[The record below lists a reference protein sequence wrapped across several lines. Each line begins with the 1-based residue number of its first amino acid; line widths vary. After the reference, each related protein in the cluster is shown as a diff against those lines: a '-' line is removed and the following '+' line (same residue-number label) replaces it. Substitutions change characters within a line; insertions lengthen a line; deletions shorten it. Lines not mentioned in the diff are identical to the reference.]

1 LIHFNHQTTAYF
13 KLVEIAR
20 RLQDIFHLSAMG
32 RIVMKEILA
41 CCAALLCVAM
51 SAANADETKEKSAAF
66 PGDLGRPFD
75 GLPLPTGPTRRPP
88 WPSRP
93 PPARGPGVELA
104 LQAAQEAVAACAGS
118 HVGVAIIDSAGT
130 PKLYYVP
137 DGTAGFHAY
146 TGFRKAYTALTF
158 KMPTSQLGALSK
170 TDAVV
175 AAKITADTNLLS
187 FAGGVP
193 IKVGDEVIG
202 AIGVSGAE
210 PSTIDEKCA
219 NAGLEK
225 IKDHLK

>member
-1 LIHFNHQTTAYF
+1 VKDILVCCLAAFFFVTVSAVSADQT
-13 KLVEIAR
+13 
-20 RLQDIFHLSAMG
+20 
-32 RIVMKEILA
+32 
-41 CCAALLCVAM
+41 
-51 SAANADETKEKSAAF
+51 ADKSVAF

-75 GLPLPTGPTRRPP
+75 GLPLPTGPARRPP

-93 PPARGPGVELA
+93 PPARGPSVELA
-104 LQAAQEAVAACAGS
+104 LQAAQEAVAACVGS

-137 DGTAGFHAY
+137 DGTAGYHAY

-158 KMPTSQLGALSK
+158 KMPTSQVGALSK
-170 TDAVV
+170 TDPAI
-175 AAKITADTNLLS
+175 AAKIAADTNFLS

-193 IKVGDEVIG
+193 IKVGDEIIG

-210 PSTIDEKCA
+210 PSAIDEKCA

-225 IKDHLK
+225 IKPLLK

>member
-1 LIHFNHQTTAYF
+1 
-13 KLVEIAR
+13 
-20 RLQDIFHLSAMG
+20 
-32 RIVMKEILA
+32 MKEILV
-41 CCAALLCVAM
+41 CCAAALFVA
-51 SAANADETKEKSAAF
+51 APAPGADDPKEKSAAF

-75 GLPLPTGPTRRPP
+75 GLPLPNGPGRRPP

-93 PPARGPGVELA
+93 PPARGPSVELA
-104 LQAAQEAVAACAGS
+104 LQAAQETVAACAGS

-130 PKLYYVP
+130 PKLYYIP

-158 KMPTSQLGALSK
+158 KMPTSEVGALSK
-170 TDAVV
+170 TDAAV

-187 FAGGVP
+187 FAGGLP
-193 IKVGDEVIG
+193 IKVGEEIIG

-210 PSTIDEKCA
+210 PSAIDEKCA

-225 IKDHLK
+225 IKTLLK

>member
-1 LIHFNHQTTAYF
+1 MKAIFVCY
-13 KLVEIAR
+13 LVA
-20 RLQDIFHLSAMG
+20 LS
-32 RIVMKEILA
+32 V
-41 CCAALLCVAM
+41 AASVA
-51 SAANADETKEKSAAF
+51 AAEEVKEKSAVF

-75 GLPLPTGPTRRPP
+75 GLPLPTGPSRRPP

-93 PPARGPGVELA
+93 APARGPSVDLA
-104 LQAAQEAVAACAGS
+104 LQAAQAAVAACVGS

-130 PKLYYVP
+130 PKLYYIP

-158 KMPTSQLGALSK
+158 KMPTSQVGSLSR
-170 TDAVV
+170 TDPAV

-193 IKVGDEVIG
+193 IKVGEEIIG

-210 PSTIDEKCA
+210 PSAIDEKCA
-219 NAGLEK
+219 VAGLEK
-225 IKDHLK
+225 VQATLK

>member
-1 LIHFNHQTTAYF
+1 M
-13 KLVEIAR
+13 R
-20 RLQDIFHLSAMG
+20 RM
-32 RIVMKEILA
+32 LA
-41 CCAALLCVAM
+41 C
-51 SAANADETKEKSAAF
+51 SAAVILLAVSAAGADDSKEKSAAF

-75 GLPLPTGPTRRPP
+75 GLPLPNGPGRRPP

-93 PPARGPGVELA
+93 PPARGPSVDLA

-118 HVGVAIIDSAGT
+118 HVGIAIIDSAGT

-158 KMPTSQLGALSK
+158 KMPTSDVGALAK
-170 TDAVV
+170 TDAAV
-175 AAKITADTNLLS
+175 AAKITADTNFLS

-193 IKVGDEVIG
+193 IKVGDEIIG

-210 PSTIDEKCA
+210 PSAIDERCA

-225 IKDHLK
+225 IKTLLK

>member
-1 LIHFNHQTTAYF
+1 MKKTRLWCLAA
-13 KLVEIAR
+13 LVVA
-20 RLQDIFHLSAMG
+20 LSAG
-32 RIVMKEILA
+32 G
-41 CCAALLCVAM
+41 
-51 SAANADETKEKSAAF
+51 ADETRDKSAVF

-75 GLPLPTGPTRRPP
+75 GLPLPNGPARRPP

-93 PPARGPGVELA
+93 PPARALAVELA

-118 HVGVAIIDSAGT
+118 HVGVAIIDAAGT

-158 KMPTSQLGALSK
+158 KMPTSEVGALSK
-170 TDAVV
+170 TDATV
-175 AAKITADTNLLS
+175 AAKITADTNFLS
-187 FAGGVP
+187 FAGGLP
-193 IKVGDEVIG
+193 IKVGDEIIG

-210 PSTIDEKCA
+210 PSAIDEKCA

-225 IKDHLK
+225 IKTLAK

>member
-1 LIHFNHQTTAYF
+1 MKKTRLWSLAV
-13 KLVEIAR
+13 LVVA
-20 RLQDIFHLSAMG
+20 LSA
-32 RIVMKEILA
+32 A
-41 CCAALLCVAM
+41 
-51 SAANADETKEKSAAF
+51 SADETRDKSAAF

-75 GLPLPTGPTRRPP
+75 GLPLPTGPARRPP

-93 PPARGPGVELA
+93 PPARALAVELA

-118 HVGVAIIDSAGT
+118 HVGVAIIDAAGT

-158 KMPTSQLGALSK
+158 KMPTSEVGALSK
-170 TDAVV
+170 TDATV
-175 AAKITADTNLLS
+175 AAKITADTNFLS
-187 FAGGVP
+187 FAGGIP
-193 IKVGDEVIG
+193 IRVGDEIIG

-210 PSTIDEKCA
+210 PSAIDEKCA

-225 IKDHLK
+225 IKALAK

>member
-1 LIHFNHQTTAYF
+1 VKKT
-13 KLVEIAR
+13 
-20 RLQDIFHLSAMG
+20 RL
-32 RIVMKEILA
+32 
-41 CCAALLCVAM
+41 CCLALLVVAT
-51 SAANADETKEKSAAF
+51 SAASADDTTEESAAF

-75 GLPLPTGPTRRPP
+75 GLPLPNGPARRPP

-93 PPARGPGVELA
+93 PPARALAVELA
-104 LQAAQEAVAACAGS
+104 LQAAQEAVAACTGS
-118 HVGVAIIDSAGT
+118 HVGVAIIDAAGT

-158 KMPTSQLGALSK
+158 KMPTSEVGALSK
-170 TDAVV
+170 TDATI
-175 AAKITADTNLLS
+175 AAKITADTNFLS

-193 IKVGDEVIG
+193 IRVGDEIIG

-210 PSTIDEKCA
+210 PSSIDEKCA

-225 IKDHLK
+225 IKARAK

>member
-1 LIHFNHQTTAYF
+1 MKAIFVCF
-13 KLVEIAR
+13 LVA
-20 RLQDIFHLSAMG
+20 LSAA
-32 RIVMKEILA
+32 V
-41 CCAALLCVAM
+41 
-51 SAANADETKEKSAAF
+51 SAAADGANEKTAVF

-75 GLPLPTGPTRRPP
+75 GLPLPTGPSRRPP

-93 PPARGPGVELA
+93 APARGPSVDVA
-104 LQAAQEAVAACAGS
+104 LQAAQAAVAACAGS

-158 KMPTSQLGALSK
+158 KMSTSQVGSLSK
-170 TDAVV
+170 TDSVV

-193 IKVGDEVIG
+193 IKVGEEIIG

-210 PSTIDEKCA
+210 PSAIDEACA

-225 IKDHLK
+225 VKALLK